1 MQLMEAVKAVFRSWD
16 NDRAIVYRRMNDI
29 PGDWGTAV
37 NVQAMV
43 FGNMGN
49 TSGTGVAFT
58 RNPSTGA
65 KGIYGEYLINAQGED
80 VVAGIRTPQ
89 PITKLQ
95 EDLPECYGQFI
106 DIENKLEAHY
116 RDMQDMEFT
125 ILSL

>member
-1 MQLMEAVKAVFRSWD
+1 
-16 NDRAIVYRRMNDI
+16 MNDI

-37 NVQAMV
+37 NVQSMV

-89 PITKLQ
+89 PITRLE
-95 EDLPECYGQFI
+95 EDLPECYEEFLKI
-106 DIENKLEAHY
+106 ANRLEEHY
-116 RDMQDMEFT
+116 RDMQDMEFLT
-125 ILSL
+125 DQRWQAHGAGGSADRMRPCG